1 MMHISAFAKLCGT
14 TVKTLRHYDRIGI
27 LLPDYVSP
35 RNGYRYYRR
44 STADRYFQI
53 RAMQEAGL
61 TLREIGE
68 SLSDR
73 QGVIDLLAERAK
85 ALQMQAAHCKALQE
99 ACEDALLQQK
109 RYTVTVQE
117 ELVQISCAETGETIQ
132 VNAEEAYRAVV
143 LRLVENGLSEER
155 LLSLNFD
162 DVREHLTGCDV
173 CSTGAV
179 YNADCDPQYM
189 EAAIRTEMAKETEV
203 LLLYFSCSPDVP
215 LDVLVGAIE
224 ELLLS
229 FSEKAA
235 VLFSADAECGNE
247 GVFLEWVCL
256 RKLS

>member
-155 LLSLNFD
+155 LLSLNLMMFGNILPD
-162 DVREHLTGCDV
+162 AMSVQPVLFITP
-173 CSTGAV
+173 T
-179 YNADCDPQYM
+179 
-189 EAAIRTEMAKETEV
+189 AIRSTWRQRSGQKWPKKPKCFCCTFPV
-203 LLLYFSCSPDVP
+203 LRMC
-215 LDVLVGAIE
+215 
-224 ELLLS
+224 
-229 FSEKAA
+229 
-235 VLFSADAECGNE
+235 
-247 GVFLEWVCL
+247 
-256 RKLS
+256 R